1 MVISNSTKINKMNN
15 LSHLKSLN
23 IKKYHDVCLFCYMIY
38 LALFRPVLGAD
49 PGVCFG
55 SVVKS
60 LQGTVVSIPSFHL
73 HLSIARV
80 LDKQQIP
87 VLLGP
92 GGSMSQVVGL
102 PNNSYRPITNTAW
115 VRTRLCKLQNGCTR
129 LTTMVAMI
137 QLKYC

>member
-1 MVISNSTKINKMNN
+1 MKYSSN
-15 LSHLKSLN
+15 LWEESLN
-23 IKKYHDVCLFCYMIY
+23 SDGYKQFYQDQQNEQSLSPQIIEYKKDHATCLFCYMIY

-80 LDKQQIP
+80 LDK
-87 VLLGP
+87 
-92 GGSMSQVVGL
+92 
-102 PNNSYRPITNTAW
+102 
-115 VRTRLCKLQNGCTR
+115 
-129 LTTMVAMI
+129 
-137 QLKYC
+137 